1 MNTKKKKKKKKK
13 TYERSPMVCQNALK
27 RVVRGE
33 RIFYRIDRHGHDW
46 SCGGGMECRKDLMF
60 ID

>member
-1 MNTKKKKKKKKK
+1 
-13 TYERSPMVCQNALK
+13 MVCQNALK